1 MGLNRKLNTNKRMTL
16 LLVLALFIFAT
27 ITVKVECAEIKIAG
41 GARYNNDGIHGIFGT
56 VQRISD
62 NISEFVSLDMG
73 GDAGAFSALTLVK
86 VKSINNITIHLV
98 MGPAVEFIDEDPTHN
113 IIETAASGTV
123 GGIINWKTG
132 NGTSL
137 WLGSNYLFSNAVKK
151 QFKIG
156 IGYTATLNF

>member
-1 MGLNRKLNTNKRMTL
+1 MS
-16 LLVLALFIFAT
+16 LFTPIGSAQNN
-27 ITVKVECAEIKIAG
+27 IRIAG

-56 VQRISD
+56 VQK
-62 NISEFVSLDMG
+62 ISENVSEFIALDMG
-73 GDAGAFSALTLVK
+73 GDAGAFSVLTLVK
-86 VKSINNITIHLV
+86 IKTINNVTVHFIF
-98 MGPAVEFIDEDPTHN
+98 GPAVEFIDKDPTHN

-123 GGIINWKTG
+123 GGLLNWNTG

-151 QFKIG
+151 QLKIG